1 MFIRIEKEVKFYVR
15 RSKKGK
21 THPYKRER
29 TVAVF
34 ECDDCHEEFK
44 RDKGKVDPKR
54 LDNSYTHVCPDCDP
68 KRFAQKKGVEQR
80 RRLNTTVDSLITI
93 DEIIQTSK

>member
-1 MFIRIEKEVKFYVR
+1 MFLRIEKELKFYIR

-29 TVAVF
+29 TIAIF
-34 ECDDCHEEFK
+34 ECDDCHQEFK
-44 RDKGKVDPKR
+44 RDKGKIDPKR
-54 LDNSYTHVCPDCDP
+54 LDNSYNHVCPNCDP